1 MKKFLNILSK
11 EDLLD
16 HINGQSFETIEI
28 ESIKTINSDKLNQK
42 LFNLKEKIHLKL
54 LELKDEKIS
63 NTDPIFSD
71 IFYNELKDLAKR
83 DLADLRF
90 WQWLTL
96 EHFQEYAWKRW
107 GKENTS
113 PKKIEKIKILR
124 NIDNKNE
131 DKEETWSPIIIRL
144 LGGTSLK
151 SLTSRQCISRLFWP
165 YKILEDRNLINKCF
179 EKQDIA
185 VAVFERQFGLH
196 PAAAKAFIENI
207 SIKYKKLDKKDIQ
220 IEAKKLNRYFA
231 TINPDYLEQNNIKD
245 LIFESNE

>member
-63 NTDPIFSD
+63 NTDPIFSE

-113 PKKIEKIKILR
+113 PKKIEIISVLLHLCNKQETNERPISYHIDARRPSRESCR
-124 NIDNKNE
+124 N
-131 DKEETWSPIIIRL
+131 
-144 LGGTSLK
+144 
-151 SLTSRQCISRLFWP
+151 
-165 YKILEDRNLINKCF
+165 
-179 EKQDIA
+179 
-185 VAVFERQFGLH
+185 
-196 PAAAKAFIENI
+196 AKT
-207 SIKYKKLDKKDIQ
+207 
-220 IEAKKLNRYFA
+220 R
-231 TINPDYLEQNNIKD
+231 
-245 LIFESNE
+245 